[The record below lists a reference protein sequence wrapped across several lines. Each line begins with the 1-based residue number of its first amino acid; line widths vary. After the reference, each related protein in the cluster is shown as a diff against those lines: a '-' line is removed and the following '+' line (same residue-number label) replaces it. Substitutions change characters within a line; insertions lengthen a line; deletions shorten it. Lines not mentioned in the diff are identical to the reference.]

1 MMVGIANLSIIL
13 VILLSMFQFF
23 IPVIFLERKKM
34 TLINLVPFLAASNFF
49 LLSVSFFI
57 LILSYINSDF
67 SLFNVWSNSHTSKPL
82 IYKISGS
89 WGNHE
94 GSMLL
99 WCWVMSLYGFLVSL
113 NIQKIS
119 QSFTIRILMF
129 QGILCFGF
137 VLFLF
142 FGSNPFLILDPA
154 PIEGVGLNPLL
165 QDPGLAFHPPFLY
178 LGYVGLSIVW
188 SFALAGL
195 FNKKFDRDWARV
207 TRPWVLISWIFLTIG
222 ITLGSFWAYY
232 ELGWGGFWF
241 WDPVE
246 NASLIPWI
254 ITTAL
259 FHSILVMEKRG
270 SLANWCILLSI
281 IAFAM
286 SMVGT
291 FIVRSGL
298 ITSVHAFATD
308 PNRGIF
314 ILTLISIY
322 IVASLSIFALRP
334 IKADG
339 FLKYRI
345 FSKDFFLILNNLLL
359 MTAVFT
365 VFVGTVYP
373 MVLEIFSG
381 ERISV
386 GTPFY
391 TITVIPIIFLISIF
405 APVAVFLPWG
415 NLEVKKQYKK
425 YITPYLLIILS
436 SWAVCFYMDIKS
448 IMSFIGV
455 FVSFWII
462 YLSIYNYL
470 LKFSYPTLSSFL
482 GHVGLGLFIMGASIS
497 ISSQEDFESSV
508 RVNSSINIG
517 GYDIDFKGVEDT
529 KGPNYISSKGIFV
542 VNDNDNISILNPEK
556 RFYPVERSVT
566 TEAAIMTNFLSH
578 IYIVLGEKVGS
589 EEWVIRIW
597 YKPFISLIWIGA
609 LFAAL
614 GGVFALLNRKKLSY
628 NVFKIVSFFII
639 SLAIPMSTNAKTFE
653 NEIFDNATEKRIH
666 SINQNIRCM
675 VCESQTIDDSN
686 SPLAKDLRSIVRDK
700 VLNGET
706 DIEIYDFFRK
716 RYGDYVILK
725 PPFRLNTYILWFTPI
740 FIFIFGF
747 LMIYLNQRGAK
758 DLGGKNDP

>member
-1 MMVGIANLSIIL
+1 MMVSIANVSIIL

-23 IPVIFLERKKM
+23 IPVIFLGRKKM
-34 TLINLVPFLAASNFF
+34 TLINAVPFIATASFF

-119 QSFTIRILMF
+119 HSFKIRILMF

-154 PIEGVGLNPLL
+154 PVEGVGLNPLL

-195 FNKKFDRDWARV
+195 FNQKFDKDWAKV

-322 IVASLSIFALRP
+322 IVASLLIFALKP
-334 IKADG
+334 IKSID

-345 FSKDFFLILNNLLL
+345 FSKDFFLILNNLFL
-359 MTAVFT
+359 MTAAFT
-365 VFVGTVYP
+365 VFIGTVYP
-373 MVLEIFSG
+373 MILEIFSG

-415 NLEVKKQYKK
+415 NLEIKKQYKK

-436 SWAVCFYMDIKS
+436 SWLVCFYMN
-448 IMSFIGV
+448 
-455 FVSFWII
+455 II
-462 YLSIYNYL
+462 
-470 LKFSYPTLSSFL
+470 
-482 GHVGLGLFIMGASIS
+482 
-497 ISSQEDFESSV
+497 
-508 RVNSSINIG
+508 
-517 GYDIDFKGVEDT
+517 
-529 KGPNYISSKGIFV
+529 
-542 VNDNDNISILNPEK
+542 
-556 RFYPVERSVT
+556 
-566 TEAAIMTNFLSH
+566 
-578 IYIVLGEKVGS
+578 
-589 EEWVIRIW
+589 
-597 YKPFISLIWIGA
+597 
-609 LFAAL
+609 
-614 GGVFALLNRKKLSY
+614 
-628 NVFKIVSFFII
+628 
-639 SLAIPMSTNAKTFE
+639 
-653 NEIFDNATEKRIH
+653 
-666 SINQNIRCM
+666 
-675 VCESQTIDDSN
+675 
-686 SPLAKDLRSIVRDK
+686 
-700 VLNGET
+700 
-706 DIEIYDFFRK
+706 
-716 RYGDYVILK
+716 
-725 PPFRLNTYILWFTPI
+725 
-740 FIFIFGF
+740 
-747 LMIYLNQRGAK
+747 
-758 DLGGKNDP
+758 